1 MKGTWR
7 EKKRE
12 LPGVLCAEP
21 ILGCIAAG
29 GQLWAVSMSYSNAWG
44 DGWQLCQPL
53 DQSWS
58 PERQRHH
65 EAVFLPCLVLSLLG
79 GTRQNLALTSFLI
92 SVSQSFHAQTH
103 SVHMHSQTW
112 TNVYQRALL
121 TVRTTTNSTSTSAL
135 GITAGTRPSW

>member
-29 GQLWAVSMSYSNAWG
+29 GQLRAASMSYSNAWG

-53 DQSWS
+53 DQPRTQKGKDIMKLFSS
-58 PERQRHH
+58 L
-65 EAVFLPCLVLSLLG
+65 FLC
-79 GTRQNLALTSFLI
+79 
-92 SVSQSFHAQTH
+92 
-103 SVHMHSQTW
+103 
-112 TNVYQRALL
+112 
-121 TVRTTTNSTSTSAL
+121 
-135 GITAGTRPSW
+135 